1 MKPQS
6 QQAHKGN
13 SQHLAL
19 FLLVEQIKKQNF
31 RPKMKSN
38 MSKQSMQRLLHL
50 VHPLALL
57 PLALL
62 LWDMFLGAGLV
73 NPIQEATL
81 RTGLSALVLLLLS
94 LACTPVNLLLRWKWV
109 MSLRRPLGLYA
120 FLYAS
125 LHLLIFAVIDYGL
138 DWSLMLPDIADKRYV
153 VVGFAAFMLLLPL
166 AITSTKGWQRRLGKH
181 WKALHRL
188 VYAAAAL
195 AILHFVWLVKSDI
208 RLPLAYAAILIVLL
222 IVRLPASKKLIN
234 SRRKR

>member
-94 LACTPVNLLLRWKWV
+94 LAMILMMLLRP
-109 MSLRRPLGLYA
+109 SGLIPARARYA
-120 FLYAS
+120 HAEN
-125 LHLLIFAVIDYGL
+125 
-138 DWSLMLPDIADKRYV
+138 MKRE
-153 VVGFAAFMLLLPL
+153 GA
-166 AITSTKGWQRRLGKH
+166 Q
-181 WKALHRL
+181 
-188 VYAAAAL
+188 
-195 AILHFVWLVKSDI
+195 
-208 RLPLAYAAILIVLL
+208 
-222 IVRLPASKKLIN
+222 
-234 SRRKR
+234 